1 MLHCTKLPV
10 CCTAPSTPDEE
21 KIMYEQIDTKQM
33 MAFGKQFSD
42 AAFRAHGLAI
52 AGFERAMDVQMKT
65 FENRLN
71 AAVDFFSGASEVR
84 DLESARTLFPKSVQL
99 AKDNAEKFYA
109 TSQELVGISV
119 KTGEA
124 IGDVVR
130 GQYDQVAKTGA
141 QASAKTRK

>member
-1 MLHCTKLPV
+1 
-10 CCTAPSTPDEE
+10 
-21 KIMYEQIDTKQM
+21 MYEQIDTKQFV
-33 MAFGKQFSD
+33 AYGKQFTD

-52 AGFERAMDVQMKT
+52 AGFERAMDVQLKT

-109 TSQELVGISV
+109 ASQELVGISV
-119 KTGEA
+119 KTTEA

-130 GQYDQVAKTGA
+130 GQYEQAAKTGA
-141 QASAKTRK
+141 QAAPKSRK